1 MLFSTIFFLSYYY
14 FFEFDDSFFFFQD
27 TYNTRLKERYGD
39 DPSTHSD
46 LDSDLWL
53 EAKSSGGPDKN
64 RVYSLSNTITKDLRT
79 TRGVSILYARNRFQ
93 ALKIQSSG

>member
-14 FFEFDDSFFFFQD
+14 FFEFADSFFFQD

-53 EAKSSGGPDKN
+53 EADSSGGPDKN
-64 RVYSLSNTITKDLRT
+64 RVYSLSNTMTKDLRT
-79 TRGVSILYARNRFQ
+79 TRGVSILYARNWFQ